1 MTKGTLLSVALLAV
15 LVSSAWAQEPEWKK
29 VREADGIKVY
39 LRTFEG
45 SSIYEAKS
53 VGMVGA
59 SLASI
64 EALLRDLHAMED
76 YAFNCHEA
84 TIIDLPGQEK
94 SKDTIYG
101 YIRIDFPW
109 PVMDRDCVA
118 EIKFTVD
125 PKTGTL
131 YARGE
136 AIKSDY
142 KLSPDVIRTP
152 INIIKYTLVPKD
164 AKNTEMTVEAFVD
177 PGGSIPPAVI
187 NFFSKFGAI
196 WTFNSIRKM
205 AGKEKYHRDTTIL
218 TTTLADTSKDNKKPL

>member
-1 MTKGTLLSVALLAV
+1 MSRCTLLSVLIVAV
-15 LVSSAWAQEPEWKK
+15 LVSTTWAQEPEWKK

-64 EALLRDLHAMED
+64 EALLRDVHAMEE

-84 TIIDLPGQEK
+84 TIIDLPGKEK
-94 SKDTIYG
+94 SKDIIYG
-101 YIRIDFPW
+101 YVRIDFPW
-109 PVMDRDCVA
+109 PVMDRDAVG

-131 YARGE
+131 YVRSD

-152 INIIKYTLVPKD
+152 TNIIKYSLVPKD
-164 AKNTEMTVEAFVD
+164 ANNTEMTVQGFVD

-187 NFFSKFGAI
+187 NFFAKFGSI
-196 WTFNSIRKM
+196 WTFNCIRKM
-205 AGKEKYHRDTTIL
+205 AVKEKYHRDTTIL
-218 TTTLADTSKDNKKPL
+218 TTTQADTNKDTKKPL